1 MDGLIKNIE
10 ELPENLQ
17 DAIRRGIRTQII
29 GEADFYKEERET
41 ELLAYLDAEIKQADN
56 SMLKMQQE
64 STKVGAELFGIS
76 KTYVWNKEKKK
87 ALINY
92 KNDYMSQLQAK
103 ASNCGQLQT
112 NGSKRGKGR
121 PSKSFYDYLL
131 GDEETKKATLSKMHT
146 LIDGKYGKDVVLVLR
161 AAMEKGLISK
171 PTHTPVKKE
180 FGDIGSYQNYDT
192 YMNRYIFTDEELK
205 GMMGN
210 F

>member
-76 KTYVWNKEKKK
+76 KTYVWNKERKK

-92 KNDYMSQLQAK
+92 KNDYKMQKQIEAKEPQQKDLCYYCQKGIDLGYWIKNENGYNRTEKITKAQLAYFLSHFKNEDGTFPDKKYSLMFNETRLGKSLSQLMDNK
-103 ASNCGQLQT
+103 TG
-112 NGSKRGKGR
+112 NGKPRGY
-121 PSKSFYDYLL
+121 SVIDNLL
-131 GDEETKKATLSKMHT
+131 EM
-146 LIDGKYGKDVVLVLR
+146 
-161 AAMEKGLISK
+161 
-171 PTHTPVKKE
+171 
-180 FGDIGSYQNYDT
+180 
-192 YMNRYIFTDEELK
+192 
-205 GMMGN
+205 
-210 F
+210 